1 MEFHVHVDRPTGF
14 LIKNLQQ
21 TFTGWLAAKEM
32 PSEARLSF
40 VVDGV
45 QVEPTLYPR
54 VDVEQ
59 VLPGMRAV
67 GWTLHLDHRVLAR
80 SKRRTLELLI
90 RCDQLEH
97 RRYFFRCKEL
107 MHACN
112 SSPLFFMHIPKTA
125 GTALR
130 QFVDYAFSG
139 FPSLAIYGDYPGIV
153 ADQALD
159 TYWDFTHR
167 CELIFGHYAYDFA
180 QTVHAR
186 NPKVVTIFRNPED
199 LVRSYANFNVDPNPV
214 FLDNPLV
221 RHVTGLGYDLP
232 FGEVGPEHLNAA
244 LRIAERNLHVIP
256 SSGLQDFANEISST
270 FAIPS
275 FKVPKVNQNSQSGNG
290 AREMT
295 MPFDVRYDTALY
307 EACVSRSTSFTDFL
321 DY

>member
-21 TFTGWLAAKEM
+21 AFTGWLAVNET
-32 PSEARLSF
+32 PSEAVPRF
-40 VVDGV
+40 IVDGV
-45 QVEPTLYPR
+45 EIEPALYPR
-54 VDVEQ
+54 ADVEQ
-59 VLPGMRAV
+59 VLPGMHAF
-67 GWTLHLDHRVLAR
+67 GWTFHLDHNILAR
-80 SKRRTLELLI
+80 SKRRTLELVV
-90 RCDQLEH
+90 RYGQFEH
-97 RRYFFRCKEL
+97 RRFFFRCKEL
-107 MHACN
+107 MHASN

-130 QFVDYAFSG
+130 QFVDFAFSG

-159 TYWDFTHR
+159 TYWAFTHS

-186 NPKVVTIFRNPED
+186 NPKVITIFRNPED
-199 LVRSYANFNVDPNPV
+199 LVRSYANFNADPNPV

-221 RHVTGLGYDLP
+221 RHVAGLGYDIP

-244 LRIAERNLHVIP
+244 LRIAERNLYVIP
-256 SSGLQDFANEISST
+256 SDGLQDFADEISSA
-270 FAIPS
+270 FATPS
-275 FKVPKVNQNSQSGNG
+275 FEVPKVNQNMQLVNG
-290 AREMT
+290 SRETT
-295 MPFDVRYDTALY
+295 MPFDVRYDNALY
-307 EACVSRSTSFTDFL
+307 EACTSRSTSFTDFL